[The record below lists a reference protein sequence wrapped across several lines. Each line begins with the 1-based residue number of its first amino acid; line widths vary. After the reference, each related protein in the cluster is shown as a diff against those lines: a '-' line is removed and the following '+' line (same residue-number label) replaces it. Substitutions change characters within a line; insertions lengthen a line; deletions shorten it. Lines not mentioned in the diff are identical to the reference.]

1 MMGTTVMTKRRLR
14 AGRQRKKRTP
24 DQARAHLAA
33 ETWQS
38 LKASL
43 EATLEPAR
51 GKVLTPELRRDIA
64 AACAGVFKALRLTRA
79 EALEMMR
86 VCRYDLQRAM
96 EFKDE
101 PRIEGNERT
110 QAHGGINQPP
120 HPPAT
125 DAQESGRDGG

>member
-1 MMGTTVMTKRRLR
+1 MNEGKRRLR

-24 DQARAHLAA
+24 EQARAQLAA

-51 GKVLTPELRRDIA
+51 GKVLTPELRRDIS
-64 AACAGVFKALRLTRA
+64 AACSGVFAALRLTRTQ
-79 EALEMMR
+79 ALALMR
-86 VCRYDLQRAM
+86 AHGYIIQTAM
-96 EFKDE
+96 EFKDG
-101 PRIEGNERT
+101 IEGSETT
-110 QAHGGINQPP
+110 QAHGGVDREA

-125 DAQESGRDGG
+125 DAQERGCDGG